1 MELSTSSSDPSKVSQ
16 ILKFALSVKLNSKL
30 LLTIADNQTLHWEG
44 VGNERKGG
52 PSGRRS
58 LFSLIIFQNLSL
70 CVSLS
75 LSLSA
80 VTIIFDTNWLWL
92 WLSFSKILIHVHI
105 IKHVAGQITGMC
117 LFIIYGVVLVTN
129 QCTSDEVSK
138 HGPICTK
145 MWTVYISKWKWY
157 MCMNAWYS
165 IRNLITG

>member
-1 MELSTSSSDPSKVSQ
+1 MLSTSCSECSKVSQ
-16 ILKFALSVKLNSKL
+16 IHIFALSVELNSKL

-58 LFSLIIFQNLSL
+58 LFFNYLSKSLSLYLSL
-70 CVSLS
+70 CSH
-75 LSLSA
+75 
-80 VTIIFDTNWLWL
+80 NNLWYKLL

-117 LFIIYGVVLVTN
+117 LFIIYGVVLFTN
-129 QCTSDEVSK
+129 QCTQCNRDGVSK

-145 MWTVYISKWKWY
+145 MWTVHISKWKWY